1 MAPTATKGEDVS
13 RTPRPKVREKRLV
26 KLVEEERIRIK
37 TAASVFAL
45 ICDIQTFLL
54 LRHEIL

>member
-13 RTPRPKVREKRLV
+13 LISCPKVREKKLV
-26 KLVEEERIRIK
+26 KLVEEEKIQIK

-45 ICDIQTFLL
+45 ACGIQIFLL
-54 LRHEIL
+54 LRHGIL